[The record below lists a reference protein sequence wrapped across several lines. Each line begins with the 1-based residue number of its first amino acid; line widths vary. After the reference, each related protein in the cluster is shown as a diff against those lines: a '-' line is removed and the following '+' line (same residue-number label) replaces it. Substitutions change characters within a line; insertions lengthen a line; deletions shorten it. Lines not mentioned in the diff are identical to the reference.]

1 MEWSLV
7 SGPNGKLC
15 SKDFFPERVQ
25 IGALS
30 VSPEDHY
37 LKNNPA
43 QVVLRPEQVKVPPG
57 ACWVGNVL
65 YLDGRPKDPME
76 NDLRVV
82 FRIFPPMTLSAIGIQ
97 KGARLEPR
105 PGTAQLWMHK
115 GSVSIADYVR
125 SHQRPL
131 PAPSFGRQETMRWAL
146 LGTMLLVIS
155 GLLKQFKIR
164 KDWEYPSLSGAGR
177 TQSD

>member
-131 PAPSFGRQETMRWAL
+131 PPPSFGRQETMRWAL